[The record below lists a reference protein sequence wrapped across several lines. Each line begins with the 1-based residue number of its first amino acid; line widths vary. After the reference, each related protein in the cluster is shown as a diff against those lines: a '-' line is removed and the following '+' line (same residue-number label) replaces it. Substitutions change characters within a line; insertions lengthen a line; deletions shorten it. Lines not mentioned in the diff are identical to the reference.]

1 MVIRCNPTV
10 DFNVALIARAKHKTM
25 AMLMML
31 YILQNPPEYPNSHKH
46 VIEFMNKQQPPPPP
60 RSGHRNCRN
69 VPERFA
75 GTL

>member
-1 MVIRCNPTV
+1 M
-10 DFNVALIARAKHKTM
+10 ALNEGKAGM
-25 AMLMML
+25 AVVLGEGKD
-31 YILQNPPEYPNSHKH
+31 Q
-46 VIEFMNKQQPPPPP
+46 PPP

>member
-1 MVIRCNPTV
+1 MFHPDPPANDDT
-10 DFNVALIARAKHKTM
+10 KGKKTNHVQEF
-25 AMLMML
+25 AMR
-31 YILQNPPEYPNSHKH
+31 YDQEG
-46 VIEFMNKQQPPPPP
+46 QPPP